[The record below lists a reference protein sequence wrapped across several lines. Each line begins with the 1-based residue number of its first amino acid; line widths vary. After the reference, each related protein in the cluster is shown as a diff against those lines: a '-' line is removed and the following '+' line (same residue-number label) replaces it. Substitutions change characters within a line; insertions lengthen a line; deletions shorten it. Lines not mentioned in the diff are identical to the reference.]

1 MKIYINGAA
10 IIQKNLFGTIRSGIQ
25 KMDIKE
31 LFQIESLRAL
41 FSKKPSRFGRFDQYT
56 RLGCAAVGL
65 ALSDAGFDPNNK
77 ETKTGLILAGQYG
90 SFVTDLEYHETVY
103 GGGQFASPN
112 LFSYTLPNIVIGECA
127 NQFGFMGPTYCIDS
141 DSGRASQALHQAS
154 VYLETKTAEAM
165 LVGWLEILP
174 DQAPRE
180 KEGAAVLYFGKK
192 GSADARHLELEADP
206 LQGMRFMNGQ
216 AVKSI
221 DELLQA
227 LRLSIPNVQ

>member
-10 IIQKNLFGTIRSGIQ
+10 IIQKDLYGTLRLGIQ
-25 KMDIKE
+25 KIDMKD

-41 FSKKPSRFGRFDQYT
+41 FSQKPTRFGRFDQYT

-77 ETKTGLILAGQYG
+77 ESKTGLILAGQYG
-90 SFVTDLEYHETVY
+90 SFVTDLDYQKTVY

-141 DSGRASQALHQAS
+141 DNGRASQALHQAS

-165 LVGWLEILP
+165 LVGWLEVLP
-174 DQAPRE
+174 DQAPRQ
-180 KEGAAVLYFGKK
+180 KEGAAVLCFGKK
-192 GSADARHLELEADP
+192 RSEDARHLELEADP
-206 LQGMRFMNGQ
+206 FRGMRFLDGQ
-216 AVKSI
+216 TVRSI
-221 DELLQA
+221 DELLHA
-227 LRLSIPNVQ
+227 LRLSETNVQ

>member
-1 MKIYINGAA
+1 MKIFLNGAA
-10 IIQKNLFGTIRSGIQ
+10 IIQKDRYGTLRSGIQ

-65 ALSDAGFDPNNK
+65 ALSDAGFDLNKK
-77 ETKTGLILAGQYG
+77 ETKTGLIFAGQYG
-90 SFVTDLEYHETVY
+90 SFVTDLDYHETVY

-112 LFSYTLPNIVIGECA
+112 LFSYTLPNIFIGECA

-141 DSGRASQALHQAS
+141 DGGRASQALHQAS
-154 VYLETKTAEAM
+154 VYLETKTVEAM
-165 LVGWLEILP
+165 LVGWLEVLP

-180 KEGAAVLYFGKK
+180 KEGAAVFYFGKK
-192 GSADARHLELEADP
+192 GSEDERHLELEADP
-206 LQGMRFMNGQ
+206 HQGMRFVNGQ
-216 AVKSI
+216 TVKCI

-227 LRLSIPNVQ
+227 LQLSATNV